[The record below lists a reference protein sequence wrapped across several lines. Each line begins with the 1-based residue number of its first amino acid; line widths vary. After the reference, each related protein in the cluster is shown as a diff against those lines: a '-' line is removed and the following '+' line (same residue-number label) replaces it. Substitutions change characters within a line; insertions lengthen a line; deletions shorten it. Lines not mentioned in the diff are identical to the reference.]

1 MYRGERDPHG
11 GGHRLA
17 MELLGGDMP
26 VAALEQ
32 ELGKCQPRA
41 GGARVR
47 RAQQFEGIG
56 EGA

>member
-1 MYRGERDPHG
+1 
-11 GGHRLA
+11 

-32 ELGKCQPRA
+32 ELGKRQPRP
-41 GGARVR
+41 GRTQMR